1 MLVSV
6 DVDVEG
12 EDQAEGAVVDLV
24 VSGRSRDEEFVAFVA
39 EHGATLRRIATL
51 LAGDVHRA
59 EELLQATLERTYRA
73 WGRARDGDPLAYARR
88 ILANL
93 RIDTWRRTRRELLLT
108 ADQVPDRGE
117 DDRSTHVV
125 LRDELIRALRAL
137 PAKQRRVV
145 VLRHLLDLSEV
156 EVAAELGI
164 PRGTVKSAGAR
175 GLAAL
180 RQTLTDTDDRTET
193 TP

>member
-1 MLVSV
+1 MVGV
-6 DVDVEG
+6 EVDVEG
-12 EDQAEGAVVDLV
+12 EWQSESAVVEVV

-51 LAGDVHRA
+51 LSGDPHRA
-59 EELLQATLERTYRA
+59 EELLQATLERTYRS

-93 RIDTWRRTRRELLLT
+93 RIDSWRRTRRELLLT
-108 ADQVPDRGE
+108 GDQIPDHGE
-117 DDRSTHVV
+117 DDRSTEVV
-125 LRDELIRALRAL
+125 LRDELTRALRAL
-137 PAKQRRVV
+137 PVKQRRVV
-145 VLRHLLDLSEV
+145 VLRHLLDMSEAD
-156 EVAAELGI
+156 VAVELGI

-175 GLAAL
+175 GLTAL
-180 RQTLTDTDDRTET
+180 RRTLSDPTDGTET

>member
-1 MLVSV
+1 MVGV
-6 DVDVEG
+6 EVDVEG
-12 EDQAEGAVVDLV
+12 EWQAESAVVEVV
-24 VSGRSRDEEFVAFVA
+24 VSGRSRDGEFVAFVA

-51 LAGDVHRA
+51 LSGDPHRA

-108 ADQVPDRGE
+108 GDQIPDRGQ
-117 DDRSTHVV
+117 DDRSSEVV
-125 LRDELIRALRAL
+125 LRDELTRALRAL
-137 PAKQRRVV
+137 PVKQRRVV
-145 VLRHLLDLSEV
+145 VLRHLLDMSEA

-175 GLAAL
+175 GLAGL
-180 RQTLTDTDDRTET
+180 RQALTDPTDRTET
-193 TP
+193 TR

>member
-1 MLVSV
+1 MVGVEV
-6 DVDVEG
+6 D
-12 EDQAEGAVVDLV
+12 AEGAQSDVTDVEVVV
-24 VSGRSRDEEFVAFVA
+24 AGRSWDTEFVAFVA

-51 LAGDVHRA
+51 LGGDPHRA

-73 WGRARDGDPLAYARR
+73 WARARDGDPLIYARR
-88 ILANL
+88 ILTNL

-108 ADQVPDRGE
+108 GDQMPERAE
-117 DDRSTHVV
+117 SDRSGEVV
-125 LRDELIRALRAL
+125 LRDELTRALRAL

-145 VLRHLLDLSEV
+145 VLRHLLDMSEA

-175 GLAAL
+175 GLAGL
-180 RQTLTDTDDRTET
+180 RQALENSTDLTET
-193 TP
+193 TR

>member
-1 MLVSV
+1 MVGVEV
-6 DVDVEG
+6 DAE
-12 EDQAEGAVVDLV
+12 EDWQAESAVVDVV
-24 VSGRSRDEEFVAFVA
+24 VSGRSRDAEFVAFVA

-51 LAGDVHRA
+51 LSGDPHRA

-73 WGRARDGDPLAYARR
+73 WGRARDGDPMAYSRR

-108 ADQVPDRGE
+108 QDQLPDHGE
-117 DDRSTHVV
+117 SDRSTEIV
-125 LRDELIRALRAL
+125 LRDELTRALRAL
-137 PAKQRRVV
+137 PVKQRRVV
-145 VLRHLLDLSEV
+145 VLRHLLDMSEA

-164 PRGTVKSAGAR
+164 ARGTVKSAGAR
-175 GLAAL
+175 GLTAL
-180 RQTLTDTDDRTET
+180 RRALSDPIDGAES

>member
-1 MLVSV
+1 MVGV
-6 DVDVEG
+6 EVDVEG
-12 EDQAEGAVVDLV
+12 EWQTASAVVEV
-24 VSGRSRDEEFVAFVA
+24 VVARASRDTEFVSFVT

-51 LAGDVHRA
+51 LSGDPHRA
-59 EELLQATLERTYRA
+59 EELLQSTLERTYRA

-108 ADQVPDRGE
+108 GDQMPDRGE
-117 DDRSTHVV
+117 DDRSTEVV
-125 LRDELIRALRAL
+125 LRDELTRALRAL
-137 PAKQRRVV
+137 PVKQRRVV
-145 VLRHLLDLSEV
+145 VLRHLLDMSEA

-175 GLAAL
+175 GLAGL
-180 RQTLTDTDDRTET
+180 RATLTDPTDRTE
-193 TP
+193 PLR